1 MGNSETRLQCV
12 YHNWSEKH
20 CRQYI
25 NEFTF
30 RLNEGNCQIAQDRLN
45 SLFQAMEGKRLT
57 WKGLVA

>member
-1 MGNSETRLQCV
+1 MRIIGNQDGV

-30 RLNEGNCQIAQDRLN
+30 RLNEGNCQIDTQDRLN
-45 SLFQAMEGKRLT
+45 SLFQGMEGKRLT